1 MPARAPEGYHT
12 ITPRIF
18 ANDAP
23 GLVGFLRRV
32 FGAEGEFQAQAPAEI
47 RIGDSLIMVSGTGQ
61 RAAMPACLYLY
72 VDDADATY
80 QRAIEAGAESLEDP
94 RDTPYG
100 DRRAMIR
107 DSWDNIWQIATRK
120 S

>member
-1 MPARAPEGYHT
+1 MLARLPDGYHT

-23 GLVGFLRRV
+23 GLIAFLHSV
-32 FGAEGEFQAQAPAEI
+32 FGATGSLEGGRPAEI
-47 RIGDSLIMVSGTGQ
+47 RIGDSLIIISGTEQ
-61 RAAMPACLYLY
+61 RAATPACLYAY
-72 VDDADATY
+72 VEDADATY
-80 QRAIEAGAESLEDP
+80 RRAIDAGAESLEDP

-107 DSWDNIWQIATRK
+107 DSWNNIWQIATRK
-120 S
+120 